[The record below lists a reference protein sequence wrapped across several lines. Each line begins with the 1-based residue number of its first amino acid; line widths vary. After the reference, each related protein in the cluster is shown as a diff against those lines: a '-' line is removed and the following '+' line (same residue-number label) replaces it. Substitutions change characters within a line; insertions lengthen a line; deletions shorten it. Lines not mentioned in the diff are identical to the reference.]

1 MYFYSLFLS
10 RLFCVSSV
18 VCVFFPS
25 TFIVVNTKQGDVLHQ
40 QAVPIVCICVR
51 EQLPLRSP
59 ILWRLTGIS
68 QATEELFIAP
78 VKIERSWLSVTVPE
92 QMKSF
97 QWTVD
102 TSTGF
107 LRFLF
112 GTTDA
117 FFWLILLSSSSILSL
132 DSLRQ
137 KRETRDRWAIP
148 EPSTRISP
156 HRSKPELDK
165 RHTRANTRIQD
176 LTDWACHCSGR
187 RTAWVLLTYWQ
198 GKPKWKHM
206 LCKCRE

>member
-1 MYFYSLFLS
+1 MSKKKLLQESKTKNWEEYFTMYFYSLFLS

-92 QMKSF
+92 QM
-97 QWTVD
+97 WTVD

-117 FFWLILLSSSSILSL
+117 FFLAHLAELFFNSFIRLIKTEKRNKRPLSNSWT
-132 DSLRQ
+132 
-137 KRETRDRWAIP
+137 E
-148 EPSTRISP
+148 
-156 HRSKPELDK
+156 
-165 RHTRANTRIQD
+165 
-176 LTDWACHCSGR
+176 
-187 RTAWVLLTYWQ
+187 Y
-198 GKPKWKHM
+198 
-206 LCKCRE
+206 

>member
-92 QMKSF
+92 QM
-97 QWTVD
+97 WTVD

-117 FFWLILLSSSSILSL
+117 FFWLILLSFSSILSL

-165 RHTRANTRIQD
+165 RHTHANTHIQD

>member
-1 MYFYSLFLS
+1 MSKKKLLQESKTKNWEEYFTMYFYSLFLS

-107 LRFLF
+107 LRFFIRNHRCLF
-112 GTTDA
+112 FGSSCWA
-117 FFWLILLSSSSILSL
+117 FLQFF
-132 DSLRQ
+132 
-137 KRETRDRWAIP
+137 
-148 EPSTRISP
+148 
-156 HRSKPELDK
+156 H
-165 RHTRANTRIQD
+165 
-176 LTDWACHCSGR
+176 
-187 RTAWVLLTYWQ
+187 
-198 GKPKWKHM
+198 
-206 LCKCRE
+206 